1 MLRKFGTV
9 AVLLASAIAL
19 SACVVAPG
27 PGYAGRPRCPWVAG
41 HYGPEG
47 GWHPGHCA

>member
-1 MLRKFGTV
+1 MRRRI
-9 AVLLASAIAL
+9 ASAVSLMIVGLAL

-27 PGYAGRPRCPWVAG
+27 GRCGGAGWVPG

-47 GWHPGHCA
+47 GWHPGHCR

>member
-1 MLRKFGTV
+1 MLRKFSAV
-9 AVLLASAIAL
+9 AVLVASAIAL

-27 PGYAGRPRCPWVAG
+27 PGRPRCPGWVPG

-47 GWHPGHCA
+47 GWHPGHCV